1 MGKNV
6 IIFWADMSSSVYV
19 NNKGKDILILGE
31 GPTQGLD
38 FTALTAEANYSIN
51 FTKSNRRFVLSL
63 HYNESNSFLLM
74 LQKYINLRQKIQ
86 K

>member
-1 MGKNV
+1 
-6 IIFWADMSSSVYV
+6 MSSSVYV
-19 NNKGKDILILGE
+19 NNKGKDVLILGE

>member
-1 MGKNV
+1 
-6 IIFWADMSSSVYV
+6 MSSSVYV

-51 FTKSNRRFVLSL
+51 FTKSNRRFLLSL

>member
-1 MGKNV
+1 
-6 IIFWADMSSSVYV
+6 MSSTVHTD
-19 NNKGKDILILGE
+19 NKNKDILILGE
-31 GPTQGLD
+31 GPTQALAD
-38 FTALTAEANYSIN
+38 TRLTAEANYSIN

>member
-1 MGKNV
+1 
-6 IIFWADMSSSVYV
+6 MSSSVYV